1 MCIVK
6 VVNEKYERENCLKNL
21 INYAIHSSHCKCGLY
36 GATGMLVGSVMEMA
50 DSMKS
55 VKKDF
60 KKMEGRQ
67 LLHLIVSFDNG
78 GESWVTPQ
86 IAYEIGYRF
95 AATYLVGKQVVFGV
109 HDNENNVHIHFVINS
124 VCYDTGL
131 KYGIAFGEPEVMR
144 HRIEDMI
151 EKYYLKRGIEIL
163 E

>member
-6 VVNEKYERENCLKNL
+6 VKNERYDRANCLRNL
-21 INYAIHSSHCKCGLY
+21 INYAIQPSHCQGGLY
-36 GATGMLVGSVMEMA
+36 GATAMKVGSVTEMT

-95 AATYLVGKQVVFGV
+95 ATTYFVGKQVVFGV

-144 HRIEDMI
+144 HRIEDIM
-151 EKYYLKRGIEIL
+151 EKHYLKRGITVL